1 MARRSSVPPEEG
13 PLRRSSGQASRQL
26 RAGFVKANSPSA
38 EGRSL
43 RLHYLEWGQH
53 HLPPAVLLHAT
64 GFLAR
69 LWQPVA
75 EALSARF
82 HVYAYDSRGHGD
94 SDKPASSYHWQHFV
108 DDLRGFLDAL
118 TLRGVLAVG
127 HSGGGAAAAYLAA
140 THPQYVS
147 RAVLIEPIVPPPG
160 GDEAGTARR
169 RELASS
175 ARRRRLV
182 WSSPDELIRSYSRR
196 PAFARWRDDVLR
208 LYAEHGTFRRQ
219 DGRVELKCP
228 GEIEAQVFD
237 NSASLDTWSLLP
249 RINCP
254 TLVMR
259 GEHTEPYMAR
269 GAQEVA
275 ARIPVARLVT
285 IEGAG
290 HLLPMERPEAVAA
303 EIASFAAEAASP

>member
-1 MARRSSVPPEEG
+1 MPPEEG
-13 PLRRSSGQASRQL
+13 PLRRSSGQASRQP
-26 RAGFVKANSPSA
+26 RAGFLEAN
-38 EGRSL
+38 GL
-43 RLHYLEWGQH
+43 RLHYLEWGQRR
-53 HLPPAVLLHAT
+53 LPPAVLLHAT

-75 EALSARF
+75 EALSLPAGRHGARF
-82 HVYAYDSRGHGD
+82 HLYAYDSRGHGD
-94 SDKPASSYHWQHFV
+94 SDKPASDYHWRHFV

-118 TLRGVLAVG
+118 ELRGVLAVG

-147 RAVLIEPIVPPPG
+147 RAVLIEPVVPPPG
-160 GDEAGTARR
+160 GEEAGTARR
-169 RELASS
+169 RELASR

-182 WSSPDELIRSYSRR
+182 WSSPAELIRSYSQRS
-196 PAFARWRDDVLR
+196 AFARWRGDVLR
-208 LYAEHGTFRRQ
+208 LYAEHGTSRRQ
-219 DGRVELKCP
+219 DGRVQLKCP

-249 RINCP
+249 QVDCP

-269 GAQEVA
+269 SAQEVA
-275 ARIPVARLVT
+275 ARIPAARLVT

-290 HLLPMERPEAVAA
+290 HLVPMERPEAVAA
-303 EIASFAAEAASP
+303 EIVSFVAEAPTP